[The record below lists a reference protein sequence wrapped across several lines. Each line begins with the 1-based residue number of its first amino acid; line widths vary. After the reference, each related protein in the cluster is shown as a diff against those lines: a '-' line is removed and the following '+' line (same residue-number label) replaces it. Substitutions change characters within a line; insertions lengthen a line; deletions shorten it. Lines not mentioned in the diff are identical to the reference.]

1 MVLAMGIKSFSIEQA
16 RSSVS
21 VVAKWARATG
31 VGKDLNGVLAEFQNL
46 VHADTVQVVR
56 QMRNIDRNRMVARQE
71 KSSGKLFARPPRS
84 FASAL
89 LGDLLHSTSSGSLF
103 LLTEVRPGIET
114 QESLDRFGLREVAV
128 LSLCTERDFSDFLEL
143 HFERPLLQHNRQ
155 LLEMLGSVLSQS
167 WRDRTTGV
175 VEALLSGNPFPTA
188 QERGT
193 KDGHIL
199 GGHNP
204 AGLTRSEFRVCML
217 VQEGRLPD
225 ELAEILNVSKSTFR
239 THLRSI
245 YFKTGVSGH
254 VELVHLL
261 HRSGGKVS
269 GGKLVSGGQLTEGR
283 RH

>member
-1 MVLAMGIKSFSIEQA
+1 MVIRSFSIEQTRGSA
-16 RSSVS
+16 S
-21 VVAKWARATG
+21 VVAKWARAVS
-31 VGKDLNGVLAEFQNL
+31 VGKDLNVVLNEFHNL
-46 VHADTVQVVR
+46 VQADAVQVVR
-56 QMRNIDRNRMVARQE
+56 QMRNIDRNRVVARQE
-71 KSSGKLFARPPRS
+71 KSAGKLFARPPRS
-84 FASAL
+84 FAPAL
-89 LGDLLHSTSSGSLF
+89 LGDFLHSTSSGSLF
-103 LLTEVRPGIET
+103 LLTEVRPGLET
-114 QESLDRFGLREVAV
+114 QDSLDRFGLREVAV
-128 LSLCTERDFSDFLEL
+128 LSLCSEREFSDFLEL
-143 HFERPLLQHNRQ
+143 HFERPLLRHNRQ

-167 WRDRTTGV
+167 WRDRTSGV
-175 VEALLSGNPFPTA
+175 VEALISRNPFPTA
-188 QERGT
+188 QEHRT
-193 KDGHIL
+193 NDGNIL

-261 HRSGGKVS
+261 HRSGGNV
-269 GGKLVSGGQLTEGR
+269 LYGQPKESL